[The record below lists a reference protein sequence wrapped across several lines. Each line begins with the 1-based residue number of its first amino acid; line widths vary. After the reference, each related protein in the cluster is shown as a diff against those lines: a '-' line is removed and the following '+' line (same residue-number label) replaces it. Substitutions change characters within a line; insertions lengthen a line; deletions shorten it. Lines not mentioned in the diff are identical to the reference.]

1 MPLALLFLSA
11 CVGAIAVVS
20 LRYQIRNWR
29 RLRSETFASDDRRY
43 IRGMCQ
49 RRTLNAVLMLGLA
62 GMLAGAFFSGGL
74 EELGRLAQVKQEDL
88 TEDDRDTVRA
98 LAWYWIGVLGLLFF
112 VIVVAMSDYVATSLY
127 GRQQYRRIQHEQ
139 RTLLERDL
147 AVYRQ
152 QKLNNRMKK
161 LG

>member
-11 CVGAIAVVS
+11 CLAGIAVIS

-49 RRTLNAVLMLGLA
+49 RRTLNALLMLGLA
-62 GMLAGAFFSGGL
+62 GMLAGSIFSGGMQ
-74 EELGRLAQVKQEDL
+74 ELGRLAELKQEDL
-88 TEDDRDTVRA
+88 TDDDRDTVRA
-98 LAWYWIGVLGLLFF
+98 LVWYWIGVLGLLFF

-139 RTLLERDL
+139 RALLERDL